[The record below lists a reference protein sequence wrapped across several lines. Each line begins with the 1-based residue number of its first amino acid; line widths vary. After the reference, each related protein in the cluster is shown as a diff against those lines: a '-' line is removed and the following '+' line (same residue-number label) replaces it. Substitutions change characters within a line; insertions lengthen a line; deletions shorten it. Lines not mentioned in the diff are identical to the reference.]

1 LNRSQINWNIL
12 GENGSTLIRPVFKK
26 KIDILIDML
35 IKKENPSK
43 KKSENYDILNRY
55 IMSYQVSN
63 NIGLNLFSDLP
74 P

>member
-1 LNRSQINWNIL
+1 MNRSQINWNIL